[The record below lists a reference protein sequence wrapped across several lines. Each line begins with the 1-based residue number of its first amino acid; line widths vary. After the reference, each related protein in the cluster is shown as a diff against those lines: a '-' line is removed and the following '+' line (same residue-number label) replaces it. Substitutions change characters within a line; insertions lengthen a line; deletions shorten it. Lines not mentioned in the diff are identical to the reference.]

1 MFFCFSLTTVEKCFV
16 VKGEFHMQI
25 MLIVILIIA
34 AAFFI
39 WQLVLFIKDLIK
51 FVKKK
56 QADKNQNRSDE
67 KDADR
72 KE

>member
-1 MFFCFSLTTVEKCFV
+1 
-16 VKGEFHMQI
+16 MQI

-56 QADKNQNRSDE
+56 KADKNQNRSDV
-67 KDADR
+67 KDSDR